1 METTRRSIAK
11 AVSYRFFGTLT
22 TATLVFLFLGEL
34 KLAAAVG
41 IMDTIFKI
49 VVYVAH
55 ERAWNRIAYG
65 REAKQPEYMI

>member
-22 TATLVFLFLGEL
+22 TAALVFLLLGEL

-41 IMDTIFKI
+41 VLDTS
-49 VVYVAH
+49 VQNLCLH
-55 ERAWNRIAYG
+55 R
-65 REAKQPEYMI
+65 P